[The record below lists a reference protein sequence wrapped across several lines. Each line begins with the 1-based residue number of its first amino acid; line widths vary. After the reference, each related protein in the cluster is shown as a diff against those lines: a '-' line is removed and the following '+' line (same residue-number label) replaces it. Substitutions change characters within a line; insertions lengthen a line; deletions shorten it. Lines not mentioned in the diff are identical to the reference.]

1 MPYLQLVFGVEVTLR
16 AIRSK
21 PLAPRGNWAV
31 AVCLA
36 VFCLML
42 LATGLVAFFIRAA
55 NFCFASLFWFVA
67 KWAEGGFVLFTLVS
81 VVLAVCTVTVFVQL
95 TRHATIETTERVIA
109 SRMVYFLGV
118 ALVSNVL
125 MIPFFLALTVQMPGG
140 GGDSDMTLTLSMI
153 STVVANISG
162 LLTGGLHLFLRSNT
176 IATIAPRDKQA
187 EYERQKL
194 KYKIGGPTPSEEN
207 FSNQINR
214 PIDGPRILKRS
225 PSEESFVLQD
235 QAQEEAAIESPP
247 QTAYGFHFDQPNPLR
262 SHAVHAEPEPRA
274 PEPAQLP
281 SVQAPTGHA
290 RKPSASY
297 SLFPNNPPAHTN
309 TDSIALLLPTTYTPN
324 DTANTGANANPFSPA
339 SPNPFSPAAEDFD
352 DDLLK
357 PPTIGGF
364 GRHRRDSST
373 ISMATVQIGL
383 RFSNVND
390 MPPMDRSND
399 SDRVNTLECPAPTR
413 PSPLSK
419 FAVRPE
425 ELSPARPSVF
435 DNSPATLGGTAAAL
449 PQVPRNASLK
459 EQVADEAAPA
469 DLFTLKP
476 AVYSPYSPT
485 KVKVPSP
492 RGVGFNVPKRSNTN
506 PTHQSPSRSPSPL
519 PRSRGNSDAA
529 AESKSDWI

>member
-16 AIRSK
+16 AVRSK
-21 PLAPRGNWAV
+21 PFPPRGDWAV
-31 AVCLA
+31 AICLA
-36 VFCLML
+36 VFCLIL

-55 NFCFASLFWFVA
+55 NFCFASLFWFVT

-81 VVLAVCTVTVFVQL
+81 VVLAVCTVTVFIQL

-125 MIPFFLALTVQMPGG
+125 MIPFFLSLTVQMPGG
-140 GGDSDMTLTLSMI
+140 GSGGDSDMTLTLSMI

-235 QAQEEAAIESPP
+235 KALEEAAIESPP
-247 QTAYGFHFDQPNPLR
+247 QTAYGPYFNQPNPLR
-262 SHAVHAEPEPRA
+262 SHAVHPEPDPRA
-274 PEPAQLP
+274 PEAAQLP
-281 SVQAPTGHA
+281 SAQAPAGHA

-297 SLFPNNPPAHTN
+297 SLFPNKPTANTN
-309 TDSIALLLPTTYTPN
+309 TESVALLLPTTYSPN
-324 DTANTGANANPFSPA
+324 EPTNAGANTNPFSPA
-339 SPNPFSPAAEDFD
+339 VEGFDD

-357 PPTIGGF
+357 PPPTIGGF
-364 GRHRRDSST
+364 GRRRRDSSMV
-373 ISMATVQIGL
+373 SMATVQIGL

-390 MPPMDRSND
+390 MPSMDKTE
-399 SDRVNTLECPAPTR
+399 SDRVNTLECPVPTR

-435 DNSPATLGGTAAAL
+435 DNSPATLGGAAVEL
-449 PQVPRNASLK
+449 PQVPCNASLK
-459 EQVADEAAPA
+459 DEVVEEAASA

-476 AVYSPYSPT
+476 AVYSPNSPT

-506 PTHQSPSRSPSPL
+506 PMHHSPSPT
-519 PRSRGNSDAA
+519 PSSRSRGNSDAA

>member
-16 AIRSK
+16 AVRSK
-21 PLAPRGNWAV
+21 PFPPRGNWAV
-31 AVCLA
+31 AICLA
-36 VFCLML
+36 VFCLIL

-55 NFCFASLFWFVA
+55 NFCFASLFWFVT

-81 VVLAVCTVTVFVQL
+81 VVLAVCTVTIFVQL

-125 MIPFFLALTVQMPGG
+125 MIPFFLSLTVQMPGG
-140 GGDSDMTLTLSMI
+140 AGGDSDMTLTLSMI

-214 PIDGPRILKRS
+214 PIDGPRVLKRS

-235 QAQEEAAIESPP
+235 QGLEEAAIESPP
-247 QTAYGFHFDQPNPLR
+247 QTAYGSHFIQPNPLR
-262 SHAVHAEPEPRA
+262 SHAVHPEPDPRA

-281 SVQAPTGHA
+281 SVQAPAGHA

-297 SLFPNNPPAHTN
+297 SLFPNKPTANTN
-309 TDSIALLLPTTYTPN
+309 TESVALLLPTTYSPN
-324 DTANTGANANPFSPA
+324 NTSHTGADMAANTS
-339 SPNPFSPAAEDFD
+339 PFSPAAEDFD

-373 ISMATVQIGL
+373 VSMATVQIGL

-390 MPPMDRSND
+390 MPPMDKTND

-435 DNSPATLGGTAAAL
+435 DNSQATLGGTAAEL
-449 PQVPRNASLK
+449 LQVPRNASLK
-459 EQVADEAAPA
+459 EEVADEPAPA

-476 AVYSPYSPT
+476 AVYSPKSPT

-506 PTHQSPSRSPSPL
+506 PSSRSPSPMPS
-519 PRSRGNSDAA
+519 PRTRGNSDAA